1 MNDRFRKI
9 LRALLIFGGA
19 YFIFDGLLH
28 LSNIKLLSVHSVWSQ
43 SAISYAKLLNYL
55 YASFILLAGAI
66 AFCLQKDPEKYK
78 SLIVV
83 TGIWAIFHGAILLFL
98 VYTQN
103 YQEIFQILPSL
114 LVFLPFYK
122 EYLIMNAFLLFGYGG
137 VVYLWLKK

>member
-1 MNDRFRKI
+1 MNSRFRKI
-9 LRALLIFGGA
+9 LRGFLIFGGA

-28 LSNIKLLSVHSVWSQ
+28 LSNIKLLSIDNAWPQ
-43 SAISYAKLLNYL
+43 SAISYGKLLNYL

-66 AFCLQKDPEKYK
+66 AFCLQANLEKYK
-78 SLIVV
+78 SQVII
-83 TGIWAIFHGAILLFL
+83 TGIWAVFHGIMLLFL

-103 YQEIFQILPSL
+103 YQEIFQSLPSL

-122 EYLIMNAFLLFGYGG
+122 EYLIMNSFLLFGYGG